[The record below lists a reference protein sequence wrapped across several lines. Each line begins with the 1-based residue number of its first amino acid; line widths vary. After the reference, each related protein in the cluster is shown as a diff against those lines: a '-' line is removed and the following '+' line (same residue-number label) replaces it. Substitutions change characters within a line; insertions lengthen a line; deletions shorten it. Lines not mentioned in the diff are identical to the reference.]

1 MINKMER
8 NILLFL
14 IPKVQVEYV
23 LNTYTIRQVIEKMD
37 YHHYS
42 EIPVLDKNGKYLGTI
57 SDGDILRYLKKYR
70 LNWEDTM
77 IEKISSVPTLHNI
90 EPIQI
95 NKNMMDLVEIIVR
108 QNFVPVIDDRE
119 NFIGIVTRKSV
130 IEYMRKN
137 LKD

>member
-1 MINKMER
+1 MEK

-14 IPKVQVEYV
+14 IPKVEVEYV
-23 LNTYTIRQVIEKMD
+23 LNTFTIRQVIEKMD

-42 EIPVLDKNGKYLGTI
+42 EIPVLDKDGKYLGTI
-57 SDGDILRYLKKYR
+57 SDGDILRYLKKDK

-77 IEKISSVPTLHNI
+77 IDKISIVPVLHNI

-108 QNFVPVIDDRE
+108 QNFVPVIDDRG
-119 NFIGIVTRKSV
+119 NFIGIITRKAV

>member
-1 MINKMER
+1 MER

-42 EIPVLDKNGKYLGTI
+42 EIPVLDKDGKYIGTI
-57 SDGDILRYLKKYR
+57 SDGDILRYLKKYK
-70 LNWEDTM
+70 LDWEETM
-77 IEKISSVPTLHNI
+77 VDKISGVPTLHRI

-108 QNFVPVIDDRE
+108 QNFVPVIDDRG

>member
-1 MINKMER
+1 MER

-23 LNTYTIRQVIEKMD
+23 FNTYTIRQVIEKMD

-42 EIPVLDKNGKYLGTI
+42 EIPVLDKDGKYLGTI
-57 SDGDILRYLKKYR
+57 SDGDILRYLKKYK
-70 LNWEDTM
+70 LNWEETM
-77 IEKISSVPTLHNI
+77 VDKISGVPTLHQI

-108 QNFVPVIDDRE
+108 QNFVPVIDDRG

>member
-1 MINKMER
+1 MER

-23 LNTYTIRQVIEKMD
+23 FNTYTIRQVIEKMD

-42 EIPVLDKNGKYLGTI
+42 EIPVLDKDGKYLGTI
-57 SDGDILRYLKKYR
+57 SDGDILRYLKKYK
-70 LNWEDTM
+70 LNWEETM
-77 IEKISSVPTLHNI
+77 VDKISGVPTIHQI

-108 QNFVPVIDDRE
+108 QNFVPVIDDRG

>member
-1 MINKMER
+1 MER

-23 LNTYTIRQVIEKMD
+23 FNTYTIRQVIEKMD

-42 EIPVLDKNGKYLGTI
+42 EIPVLDKDGKYLGTI
-57 SDGDILRYLKKYR
+57 SDGDILRYLKKYK
-70 LNWEDTM
+70 LDWEETM
-77 IEKISSVPTLHNI
+77 VDKISGVPTLHQI

-108 QNFVPVIDDRE
+108 QNFVPVIDDRG

-137 LKD
+137 FKD

>member
-1 MINKMER
+1 MER

>member
-1 MINKMER
+1 MER

-23 LNTYTIRQVIEKMD
+23 FNTYTIRQVIEKMD

-42 EIPVLDKNGKYLGTI
+42 EIPVLDKDGKYLGTI
-57 SDGDILRYLKKYR
+57 SDGDILRYLKKFR
-70 LNWEDTM
+70 LDWEETM
-77 IEKISSVPTLHNI
+77 IDKISVVPTLHHI

-95 NKNMMDLVEIIVR
+95 DKNMMDLVEIIVR
-108 QNFVPVIDDRE
+108 QNFVPVIDDRG

>member
-1 MINKMER
+1 MER

-42 EIPVLDKNGKYLGTI
+42 EIPVLDKDGKYLGTI

-77 IEKISSVPTLHNI
+77 IEKISSVPTLHKI

>member
-1 MINKMER
+1 MER

-42 EIPVLDKNGKYLGTI
+42 EIPVLDKDGKYLGTI
-57 SDGDILRYLKKYR
+57 SDGDILRYLKKYK
-70 LNWEDTM
+70 LDWEETM
-77 IEKISSVPTLHNI
+77 VDKISGVPTLHRI

-108 QNFVPVIDDRE
+108 QNFVPVIDDRG

>member
-1 MINKMER
+1 MER

-23 LNTYTIRQVIEKMD
+23 FNTYTIRQVIEKMD

-42 EIPVLDKNGKYLGTI
+42 EIPVLDKDGKYLGTI
-57 SDGDILRYLKKYR
+57 SDGDILRYLKKYK
-70 LNWEDTM
+70 LDWEETM
-77 IEKISSVPTLHNI
+77 VDKISGVPTLHQI

-108 QNFVPVIDDRE
+108 QNFVPVIDDRG